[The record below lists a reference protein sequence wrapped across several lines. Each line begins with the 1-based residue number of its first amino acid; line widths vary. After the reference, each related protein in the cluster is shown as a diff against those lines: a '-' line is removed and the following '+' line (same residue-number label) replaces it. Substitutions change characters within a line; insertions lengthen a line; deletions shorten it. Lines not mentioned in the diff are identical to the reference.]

1 MSVMHKLDPV
11 GENLV
16 KKSRIPPCKEC
27 ENRGG
32 GYLELFGDFK
42 SEVTPPPLELV
53 GILMEK
59 LDNVGLVCGDLRCIP

>member
-27 ENRGG
+27 ENGG
-32 GYLELFGDFK
+32 GAIWNCLGTSNLR
-42 SEVTPPPLELV
+42 SAPPPRIGGTSHGEV
-53 GILMEK
+53 G
-59 LDNVGLVCGDLRCIP
+59 